1 MRTSFLIG
9 AVILLMA
16 GCVKDPGD
24 GGLASVRGRVMKEI
38 RLVMTNHT
46 TATTSYPA
54 PDEDIWIIYG
64 SNLSPDDRER
74 TNFDGEFEFRYL
86 RPGDYTVY
94 VYSRDTT
101 GAPDTAPNRMPI
113 IRTFTIEN
121 RRDVVD
127 LGDIYI
133 YDRP

>member
-1 MRTSFLIG
+1 MRKSFLIG

-46 TATTSYPA
+46 TATATYPA
-54 PDEDIWIIYG
+54 PDEDVWIIYG
-64 SNLSPDDRER
+64 ENISPDDRER
-74 TNFDGEFEFRYL
+74 TNFDGEFQFRYL
-86 RPGDYTVY
+86 RPGEYTIY

-113 IRTFTIEN
+113 KRTFTIEN
-121 RRDVVD
+121 RRDEVD